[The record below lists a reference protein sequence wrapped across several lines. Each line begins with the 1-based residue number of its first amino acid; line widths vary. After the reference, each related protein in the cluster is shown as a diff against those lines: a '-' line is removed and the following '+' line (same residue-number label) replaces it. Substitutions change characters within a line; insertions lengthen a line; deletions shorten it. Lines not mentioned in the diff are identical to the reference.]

1 MIMCTNNFLI
11 ILLIL
16 AIMISFYLCILA
28 LHNKIECWTNSHSS
42 RYHNIEEYNEIIP
55 NLYIGNIDSAQ
66 NLKFIKD
73 KKIKVIINCSN
84 SIPNYFQYDTNIE
97 YFRLA
102 VDDSL
107 LEDDINLMTK
117 YLPDYVNIIDR
128 ALSQNKP
135 VLVHCYAGRQRSAC
149 LIAAYLIYKY
159 KYSIEDVYKYIIS
172 KRKEAF
178 HYGRSYNFNR
188 SLLEYTQLIK

>member
-1 MIMCTNNFLI
+1 MCNNNFLI
-11 ILLIL
+11 ILFIL
-16 AIMISFYLCILA
+16 AIMISFYLFILA

-42 RYHNIEEYNEIIP
+42 KFYNTEEYNEIIP
-55 NLYIGNIDSAQ
+55 NLYIGNIDSAK
-66 NLKFIKD
+66 NIKFIKD

-84 SIPNYFQYDTNIE
+84 SIPNYFQYNTNIE
-97 YFRLA
+97 YYRLG

-107 LEDDINLMTK
+107 LNEDIELMAK
-117 YLPDYVNIIDR
+117 YLPQYVNIINNS
-128 ALSQNKP
+128 LLQNKP

-159 KYSIEDVYKYIIS
+159 KYSIEDAYKYIIS

-178 HYGRSYNFNR
+178 HYGHSYNFNR
-188 SLLEYTQLIK
+188 SLLDFVHLIK